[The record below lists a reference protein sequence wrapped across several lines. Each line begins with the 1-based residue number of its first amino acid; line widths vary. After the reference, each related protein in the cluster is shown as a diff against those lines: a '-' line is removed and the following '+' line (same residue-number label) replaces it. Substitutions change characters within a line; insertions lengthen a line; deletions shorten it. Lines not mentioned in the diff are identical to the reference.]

1 MVDSS
6 GAQVYIDAVDMIAED
21 WSPTVA
27 LKIVRAL
34 LRLIKSSKGSWSIA
48 FVSPRPRLALCVP
61 DQWRK
66 NAVKLSQYTQQR
78 AGHR

>member
-34 LRLIKSSKGSWSIA
+34 LRLIKSSKGS
-48 FVSPRPRLALCVP
+48 
-61 DQWRK
+61 
-66 NAVKLSQYTQQR
+66 
-78 AGHR
+78 